1 MNLFPDSA
9 KSGNQTQMDKNRQ
22 NSSLYNQMQSKK
34 SSSSKEYL
42 PVNSERITYP
52 DQSRSATID
61 ELIIDINDLNDAQ
74 ARACATN
81 PKNTP
86 MITKVKSQVQIDE
99 NMR

>member
-1 MNLFPDSA
+1 
-9 KSGNQTQMDKNRQ
+9 MDKNRQ

-86 MITKVKSQVQIDE
+86 LMTKMKSQVQIDE
-99 NMR
+99 NMRQP

>member
-52 DQSRSATID
+52 D
-61 ELIIDINDLNDAQ
+61 
-74 ARACATN
+74 
-81 PKNTP
+81 
-86 MITKVKSQVQIDE
+86 
-99 NMR
+99 